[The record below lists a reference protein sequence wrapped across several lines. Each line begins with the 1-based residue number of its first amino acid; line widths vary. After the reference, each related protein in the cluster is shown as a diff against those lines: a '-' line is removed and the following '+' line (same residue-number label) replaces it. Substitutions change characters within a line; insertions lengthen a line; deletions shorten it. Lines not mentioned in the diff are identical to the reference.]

1 MIDYKPWLEHPE
13 IWATEAEWWSF
24 LRGAL
29 RRGLWE
35 KSPIKLS
42 FKNANCTKPPEG
54 YTGRAKSGA
63 VCALSGEWVG
73 KSKLEVDHCEGHMSL
88 LCWEDVLPFILHLVP
103 KKGTLQLVDKEAH
116 KIKSYGERMGLSY
129 EDARI
134 VKIAIDLQRKKM
146 DVAWLRS
153 KGVVPASNQKKRREQ
168 IIQKLKEEKESGQN

>member
-129 EDARI
+129 ENARI

-146 DVAWLRS
+146 DVAWLKS

-168 IIQKLKEEKESGQN
+168 IIQKLKEEKEDGK